1 MAKVPAMTNKA
12 LRALAEDKV
21 VYTCVCCGKQ
31 WTGASSLK
39 QQFPVS
45 QSPYFAGNQGHLPFC
60 RSCCDKMVA
69 DWTEEYGGDE
79 DKAIRR
85 FCEITDMYW
94 SPSLAKASRKISA
107 DRSRI
112 SAYISRSHLRAYM
125 NKTYDDTLREEAG
138 TAINSMEDLH
148 ANNSKLADIEN
159 NEPAVP
165 AVTKDDVNRWG
176 YGFKPEE
183 YVWLNAK
190 YDEMRSTSVI
200 DTTTREE
207 LVRDFCIQKLLQNNA
222 LRDGNIE
229 LYNKLSATSQK
240 TLDNANLTPKVSD
253 AADKAGEK
261 PMGVMIQMFE
271 KEDPIGE
278 TRPEWRDVDGI
289 IKFITV
295 YFIGH
300 LCAMLHIKNRYA
312 KLYEE
317 EMDKYRAKVPEYA
330 DQDDE
335 EIFAH
340 LINGDFD
347 EIDADTTMD
356 GDEYGG

>member
-1 MAKVPAMTNKA
+1 MPRSKTKDLTPKA
-12 LRALAEDKV
+12 IRALAEDRV
-21 VYTCVCCGKQ
+21 VFRCQKCG
-31 WTGASSLK
+31 TSYLK
-39 QQFPVS
+39 QCGNFSKS
-45 QSPYFAGNQGHLPFC
+45 QSPLYSGNNGYLTIC
-60 RSCCDKMVA
+60 KTCVDKMYQKYCEDLGDDDAALRRVA
-69 DWTEEYGGDE
+69 LHLDL
-79 DKAIRR
+79 
-85 FCEITDMYW
+85 YW
-94 SPSLAKASRKISA
+94 DPSLAKASKKISA
-107 DRSRI
+107 DRSRV
-112 SAYISRSHLRAYM
+112 SVYVSRSNLRVYAG
-125 NKTYDDTLREEAG
+125 KTYDDTLREEAG

-148 ANNSKLADIEN
+148 AHNSELADIAN
-159 NEPAVP
+159 NEPALP
-165 AVTKDDVNRWG
+165 AITKDDVNHWG

-190 YDEMRSTSVI
+190 YDEIRSTSVI
-200 DTTTREE
+200 DTMTREE
-207 LVRDFCIQKLLQNNA
+207 LVKDFCIQKLLQNNA

-229 LYNKLSATSQK
+229 LYNKLSTTSQK

-289 IKFITV
+289 IKFITI

-300 LCAMLHIKNRYA
+300 LCKMIGIKNRYA
-312 KLYEE
+312 KMYEE
-317 EMDKYRAKVPEYA
+317 EMDKYRAEVPDYS

-347 EIDADTTMD
+347 TEESTDHITD
-356 GDEYGG
+356 GDKDGS

>member
-1 MAKVPAMTNKA
+1 MPKVKAMTPKA
-12 LRALAEDKV
+12 LRALAEDKQV
-21 VYTCVCCGKQ
+21 FICSKCGKQ
-31 WTGASSLK
+31 FL
-39 QQFPVS
+39 QQKTNFNQS
-45 QSPYFAGNQGHLPFC
+45 QSPLYAGNNGYLTIC
-60 RSCCDKMVA
+60 KNCVDDLYKEYCEELSDDDAALRRVAMKLDIYYCD
-69 DWTEEYGGDE
+69 
-79 DKAIRR
+79 
-85 FCEITDMYW
+85 
-94 SPSLAKASRKISA
+94 SLAKMSKKISA

-112 SAYISRSHLRAYM
+112 SAYISRSHLRAFQ

-138 TAINSMEDLH
+138 TTINSLEDLH
-148 ANNSKLADIEN
+148 ENNSKLADINN

-165 AVTKDDVNRWG
+165 AVTKDDISHWG

-200 DTTTREE
+200 DTITREE
-207 LVRDFCIQKLLQNNA
+207 LVKDFCVQKLLQTNA

-229 LYNKLSATSQK
+229 MYNKLSATAQK

-278 TRPEWRDVDGI
+278 CRPEWRDVDGI
-289 IKFITV
+289 VKFITI

-300 LCAMLHIKNRYA
+300 LCKMLGIKNRYA
-312 KLYEE
+312 RLYEE
-317 EMDKYRAKVPEYA
+317 EMDKYRAEVPDYS

-335 EIFAH
+335 EIFTH
-340 LINGDFD
+340 LINGDFGN
-347 EIDADTTMD
+347 ENDADKATDTD
-356 GDEYGG
+356 GGGNGE

>member
-1 MAKVPAMTNKA
+1 MPRSKIKDLTPKA
-12 LRALAEDKV
+12 VRALAEDRVIFRCQK
-21 VYTCVCCGKQ
+21 CG
-31 WTGASSLK
+31 TSYLK
-39 QQFPVS
+39 QCGNYSKS
-45 QSPYFAGNQGHLPFC
+45 QSPLYAGNNGYLTIC
-60 RSCCDKMVA
+60 KTCVDKMYQKYCEELGDDDAALRRVA
-69 DWTEEYGGDE
+69 LHLDL
-79 DKAIRR
+79 
-85 FCEITDMYW
+85 YW
-94 SPSLAKASRKISA
+94 DPSLAKASKKISA
-107 DRSRI
+107 DRSRV
-112 SAYISRSHLRAYM
+112 SVYVSRSNLRAYAG
-125 NKTYDDTLREEAG
+125 KTYDDTLREEAG

-148 ANNSKLADIEN
+148 AHNSELADIAN
-159 NEPAVP
+159 NEPALP
-165 AVTKDDVNRWG
+165 AITKDDVNHWG

-190 YDEMRSTSVI
+190 YDEIRSTSVI
-200 DTTTREE
+200 DTMTREE
-207 LVRDFCIQKLLQNNA
+207 LVKDFCIQKLLQNNA

-229 LYNKLSATSQK
+229 LYNKLSTTSQK

-289 IKFITV
+289 IKFITI

-300 LCAMLHIKNRYA
+300 LCKMIGIKNRYA
-312 KLYEE
+312 KMYEE
-317 EMDKYRAKVPEYA
+317 EMDKYRAEVPDYS

-335 EIFAH
+335 EIFTH

-347 EIDADTTMD
+347 TEESADHTTD
-356 GDEYGG
+356 GDEDGS